1 MVTLRLTHKLL
12 KIAVI
17 TDVHANLP
25 ALNAALKAIDAEAW
39 DAIFHLGDAIAIG
52 PHPAECLDLMLGAS
66 NLTCISGNHDLYFV
80 NGLPDPQ
87 PDWMGD
93 GEVRHQPWTH
103 EQLGSQR
110 KSLIAR

>member
-1 MVTLRLTHKLL
+1 MPYSIWGMRLRLAH
-12 KIAVI
+12 IRRQ
-17 TDVHANLP
+17 
-25 ALNAALKAIDAEAW
+25 
-39 DAIFHLGDAIAIG
+39 
-52 PHPAECLDLMLGAS
+52 CLDLMLGAS